1 MTESSTDDAAHNGA
15 VRGDPIGEHDGQR
28 HRIRQAERHDSA
40 LLVVPTRVIELD
52 IGRHENLGRELEIES
67 ALGQVALA
75 LRGIPVV
82 GHGYNLRLYIH
93 RNKGAGPCNEN
104 AFCCIAASQSYSCS
118 PTGGR
123 SVCSNAC

>member
-28 HRIRQAERHDSA
+28 HRIRQAERHDPA
-40 LLVVPTRVIELD
+40 LPVVPTRVIELD
-52 IGRHENLGRELEIES
+52 VGRHENLGRELEIES

-93 RNKGAGPCNEN
+93 QNKGAGPYNETSS
-104 AFCCIAASQSYSCS
+104 AALWPARC
-118 PTGGR
+118 R
-123 SVCSNAC
+123 S